1 MSDLFPS
8 RAAARR
14 AEQARAAEQAHG
26 TEAHAAA
33 KHDLAAHDPAD
44 EPGQGWVHHD
54 DQDSPLHD
62 GHPDQDLHE
71 EHPEYGDHAFHEE
84 HPEYA
89 EQPFHEEHLEYED
102 HHEPSR
108 RTSRVSKRVRK
119 RRRALAF
126 TVILIMFIAVVFFVV
141 RSIMPMLGGFTAADY
156 PGPGTGTVQIMVPAG
171 ASARSVATLLTSKDV
186 VASEQAFVD
195 ALTAA
200 NGTGSLQ
207 PGTFDMRLQM
217 KASDAVTALLA
228 GDASKVHYAAVPQ
241 NLRIGETLA
250 VLAKSTGIAVGEF
263 EKLANT
269 PAEFGLPAKAK
280 NLEGYLAPG
289 EYRFPIELDAK
300 GILAQMV
307 AATQKNLVAAGVSD
321 PAEQYRV
328 LTIASIIEFE
338 GKEAN
343 YAEISGAIENR
354 INNPNG
360 ETHGYLQSDA
370 TVVYGL
376 GIKSYNLTQAQKD
389 DKSNLYNTYA
399 NPGLPVGPIGSPGAK
414 AIQAAAHPQA
424 NPYYFWVTVNLKTGE
439 TLFAT
444 TFAEHQA
451 NVAKYV
457 AWCNANAGECEK

>member
-1 MSDLFPS
+1 MTDPFPS

-14 AEQARAAEQAHG
+14 AEQARAHTQDPVDDGGQA
-26 TEAHAAA
+26 
-33 KHDLAAHDPAD
+33 
-44 EPGQGWVHHD
+44 WVHHD
-54 DQDSPLHD
+54 DHRGRTQYDEHHEQPHHED
-62 GHPDQDLHE
+62 HGYAEDHAVHE
-71 EHPEYGDHAFHEE
+71 EHLDYEE
-84 HPEYA
+84 HS
-89 EQPFHEEHLEYED
+89 FHDEHLEYED

-119 RRRALAF
+119 RRRTVAF
-126 TVILIMFIAVVFFVV
+126 SVIFVMFAVVVFFVV
-141 RSIMPMLGGFTAADY
+141 QSIMPKLGGFTAADY
-156 PGPGTGTVQIMVPAG
+156 PGPGTGSVQVMIPAG
-171 ASARSVATLLTSKDV
+171 SSARSVATLLTSKDV

-217 KASDAVTALLA
+217 KASDAVTVLLA
-228 GDASKVHYAAVPQ
+228 NDATKVHYAAVPQ
-241 NLRIGETLA
+241 NLRMGETLDL
-250 VLAKSTGIAVGEF
+250 LAKSTGIAVGDF
-263 EKLANT
+263 EKLANA
-269 PAEFGLPAKAK
+269 PAEFGLPAQAK

-307 AATQKNLVAAGVSD
+307 ATTQKNLVAAGVNE
-321 PAEQYRV
+321 PAAQYRI

-338 GKEAN
+338 GNEAN

-414 AIQAAAHPQA
+414 AIAAAAHPQA

-444 TFAEHQA
+444 TYAEHQA

-457 AWCNANAGECEK
+457 AWCAANAGQCEK